1 MESNRIDFEI
11 IWTRTAYNS
20 FDLNIEFI
28 KRKWGD
34 TIIERFIFEAD
45 KTIEKLKINPSLYS
59 RSITYPKYHRAII
72 HKNVSLF
79 YRHSSNKVY
88 ILLFWENRQDPKFL
102 KELLSKI

>member
-1 MESNRIDFEI
+1 MESKKIDFEI
-11 IWTRTAYNS
+11 IWTRTAYKS

-28 KRKWGD
+28 KKKWD
-34 TIIERFIFEAD
+34 DIIVKRFIFDAD
-45 KTIEKLKINPSLYS
+45 KAIEKLKINPLLYPMT
-59 RSITYPKYHRAII
+59 ITFPKYHRAII

-79 YRHSSNKVY
+79 YRHSSTKVY